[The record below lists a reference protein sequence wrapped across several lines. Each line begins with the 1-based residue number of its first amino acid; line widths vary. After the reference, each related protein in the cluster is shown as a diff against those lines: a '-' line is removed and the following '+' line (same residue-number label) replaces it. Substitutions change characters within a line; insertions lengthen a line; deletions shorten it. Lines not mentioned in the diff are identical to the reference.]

1 MSDLKQS
8 GYAYAETRNM
18 KTAHTVFR
26 REFGLLPDLVQS
38 AAPGDEERAKII
50 ADHIRLM
57 SHALN
62 DHHRA
67 EDEVLWPLLLAR
79 APKEVDPVVHL
90 AEGHHQRL
98 DALLARTDA
107 RLAAWASGAPGEA
120 RDALAL
126 ALRELAV
133 VLFEHMGLE
142 ERLVLPVVERHI
154 FTSEWEMMEQRS
166 AAGIAPQDVPL
177 IFGMALYEG
186 GEEIVP
192 EPLRADIVPVAPGVY
207 ADYAERLYG
216 TRTPPRST
224 DVVFGAPH
232 IGAAAS
238 A

>member
-1 MSDLKQS
+1 MSQS
-8 GYAYAETRNM
+8 GYAYAETRDM
-18 KTAHTVFR
+18 KTIHIVFR

-38 AAPGDEERAKII
+38 VAPGDEERAKVVS
-50 ADHIRLM
+50 DHIRLM
-57 SHALN
+57 SHTLR
-62 DHHRA
+62 HHHYA

-98 DALLARTDA
+98 DALLEETEA
-107 RLAAWASGAPGEA
+107 RLAAWASSAAGDD

-126 ALRELAV
+126 ALREMAV

-154 FTSEWEMMEQRS
+154 FTSEWEAMVQLSVAE
-166 AAGIAPQDVPL
+166 IAPEDIPL

-192 EPLRADIVPVAPGVY
+192 EPLRADILPVAPAVY

>member
-1 MSDLKQS
+1 MSQN
-8 GYAYAETRNM
+8 GYAYADTQDM
-18 KTAHTVFR
+18 KTIHIVFR

-38 AAPGDEERAKII
+38 TAPGDEERAKII

-57 SHALN
+57 SHTLY
-62 DHHRA
+62 HHHHA
-67 EDEVLWPLLLAR
+67 EDEVMWPLLLAR

-98 DALLARTDA
+98 DTLLDRVEM
-107 RLAAWASGAPGEA
+107 LEAAWASSAA
-120 RDALAL
+120 ADDRDVLAL
-126 ALRELAV
+126 TLREMAV

-142 ERLVLPVVERHI
+142 ERLVLPVVERHM
-154 FTSEWEMMEQRS
+154 FTSEWEAMVQLSVAE
-166 AAGIAPQDVPL
+166 IAPQDIPL

-186 GEEIVP
+186 PEEVVP
-192 EPLRADIVPVAPGVY
+192 EPLRADIVPVAPAVY

-224 DVVFGAPH
+224 DVVFGAPR

-238 A
+238 S